1 MASTNDGGP
10 SMQND
15 LGLQFNQGSS
25 SLGAKV
31 QEMVLALQGPKSDL
45 PGLETIHKP
54 DFVHVV
60 S

>member
-1 MASTNDGGP
+1 MESSNDGGP
-10 SMQND
+10 SMQHD
-15 LGLQFNQGSS
+15 LGIPFNQGNP

-31 QEMVLALQGPKSDL
+31 LEMVLALQGPKSDL
-45 PGLETIHKP
+45 PVLETIHKP